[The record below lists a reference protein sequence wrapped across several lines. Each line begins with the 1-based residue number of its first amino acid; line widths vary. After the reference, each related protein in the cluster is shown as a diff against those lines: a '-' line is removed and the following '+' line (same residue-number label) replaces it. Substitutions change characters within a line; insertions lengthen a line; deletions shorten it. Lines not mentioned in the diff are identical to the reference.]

1 MERIKRIVHQESR
14 KKAPRTIVDI
24 LGTEDFEA
32 FKDEIDLEMKK
43 AQLELQQMQG
53 QMNQKPK
60 KSKRSVYKGNN
71 NSN

>member
-43 AQLELQQMQG
+43 AQLELQQIQG
-53 QMNQKPK
+53 
-60 KSKRSVYKGNN
+60 
-71 NSN
+71 